1 MRTNKQT
8 RRFVSWVLTL
18 AMVLGLLAGTTV
30 GVWAKMPTYDISYY
44 ARLINNS
51 PDRALDA
58 QGEIEYNTPTPL
70 IAPSQLNG
78 TYAENFNLNDILGWH
93 IAYYDETVGSY
104 YVIEDELIP
113 TNASITFTASDHSGQ
128 LSPEYVTIDVQNK
141 TVAIDMGKLTNL
153 ELVACWGD
161 IFIHDQLSDDMSGQG
176 WSYSKSNNALT
187 LSGYSF
193 NGQISGIH
201 YVGEDDFNLVL
212 NNQNSIVTNGG
223 NFEVYSIFI
232 ESGNS
237 VTVTGTGSLN
247 VTAENND
254 WGITC
259 DCPFIVSGGSLTVN
273 AGGLGINT
281 SSFVVTGGTAN
292 ITGLDAVNANSVTV
306 SGGEL
311 TAVGTGCNGLQVV
324 GQNSFVLIN
333 GGTVDTS
340 SQNPGN
346 GDMGSGIYCLGT
358 VTIEDGSL
366 TAAAGTDLTTDA
378 ARECVAI
385 YTSGEGNVV
394 KNSIAGKGWTNHQ
407 GTGDGTDI
415 AINKSGA
422 VLTTYK
428 KVVFGEGGSSDPVDA
443 TSIDIEEA
451 VLELAPGDTQKLT
464 LSVVPADAAVSW
476 ESNNES
482 VASVSSD
489 GTVTA
494 VTDGTALITARS
506 HNDLTAT
513 CPVTVKTPAHTHDL
527 SYTAD
532 GATITASC
540 SAVGCTLTQGKA
552 TLKVVPP
559 VESVYDTKARTATL
573 DISDESVFK
582 NATIIYKKGDVEL
595 DAAPKDA
602 GEYKATVTFG
612 GVTAEASFAITPAT
626 PTISLADKTM
636 DYNGSPAALEA
647 TVTLLG
653 DDKNTAEIS
662 YSYFTDSSCNTP
674 TDTAITPGEYYA
686 KATVAEQD
694 NYTAATSAA
703 AKVTIKQAP
712 VKISGITAESR
723 MYKEGD
729 KSATLVTDSAIIEGV
744 VQGETVSFTVEGIFD
759 DDAIGQDKKV
769 TLTGYALIGPDSAKY
784 ALHPDCQ
791 KETTANIMGAEVAS
805 VTSASITTTGAVISA
820 ETTEAQTAAESA
832 VNAIASNGV
841 AAAETSSQKGLTEAA
856 EDIAADS
863 TVLDAARET
872 ASNSGITVSESNPL
886 QVIPRLDAQVKEVTA
901 EGSSVSSITL
911 EMKGMYS
918 VVAKNDPGT
927 VLAEGE
933 MQVNGVVPM
942 EVSVPWADGFAWV
955 RHDHQGNI
963 LNYKATVTSGVARF
977 TSTQGCSEFVLSQ
990 ETDSVA
996 YIKNSGV
1003 EQYYNAFDKALDDIA
1018 SSDDNTIY
1026 LVDNVTATVSKE
1038 VTFIVSKGGFTCTL
1052 TAGTNYEMTTS
1063 GTDPVTYTFTYHA
1076 PQTTGGGGGSSAKTE
1091 TVQNA
1096 DGSTTTTTTN
1106 ADGSKVAVTKATN
1119 GTTVTVNTDKNG
1131 NVTSVAANVSAQAAQ
1146 DAAKTGEAVAL
1157 PGTIAK
1163 GQNVKVTVPAGSDVK
1178 VAIPVSGANA
1188 GTVLY
1193 AVDAAG
1199 NKTLIKD
1206 TAYENGKLVINVK
1219 QTATIVAGDNAK
1231 SFADVTSGRWSKN
1244 AVDFVT
1250 ARELFNGTGATTF
1263 GPTETM
1269 TRGMLMTVLAR
1280 YEGVDAYRSDWM
1292 EKGMAWSVS
1301 KGISDGSEP
1310 NRPITRQE
1318 IVTMMWRLAGSPVA
1332 GAQAASV
1339 LAAKP
1344 DGAKVADWAQAAMA
1358 WALENKV
1365 MNGND
1370 KGYVNPE
1377 SPATREEVAQFLMN
1391 YICR

>member
-8 RRFVSWVLTL
+8 LRFVSWVLTL

-30 GVWAKMPTYDISYY
+30 GVSAKLAPV
-44 ARLINNS
+44 AEVWS
-51 PDRALDA
+51 PDMQTRINEYSSLADAFEAANTTGEYAGVFLLKDVTVNEDLALTNDINLFLNDHTLTISSSGSITGSSECIDIFGSTGGA
-58 QGEIEYNTPTPL
+58 IGGSIISSGIIEPSLNIEGKNISVDFNGGEV
-70 IAPSQLNG
+70 NG
-78 TYAENFNLNDILGWH
+78 TTMLYSGTVNISGGTVVYIQSWGDVNISGGIVCSLGPENG
-93 IAYYDETVGSY
+93 T
-104 YVIEDELIP
+104 
-113 TNASITFTASDHSGQ
+113 TTITGG
-128 LSPEYVTIDVQNK
+128 TIG
-141 TVAIDMGKLTNL
+141 AIDMMNNDGTPTLNISDSPTISDELLL
-153 ELVACWGD
+153 EFYGG
-161 IFIHDQLSDDMSGQG
+161 GQYCG
-176 WSYSKSNNALT
+176 LANVT
-187 LSGYSF
+187 
-193 NGQISGIH
+193 ISGSPKIKA
-201 YVGEDDFNLVL
+201 VGLVFECFGQDEDDGEGLWGTIVIDGGYFGNDPKA
-212 NNQNSIVTNGG
+212 NYDSRAEQRKNHINATISAIEEYKNQTDWAADPA
-223 NFEVYSIFI
+223 VY
-232 ESGNS
+232 GYR
-237 VTVTGTGSLN
+237 V
-247 VTAENND
+247 
-254 WGITC
+254 
-259 DCPFIVSGGSLTVN
+259 GGS
-273 AGGLGINT
+273 
-281 SSFVVTGGTAN
+281 
-292 ITGLDAVNANSVTV
+292 
-306 SGGEL
+306 
-311 TAVGTGCNGLQVV
+311 
-324 GQNSFVLIN
+324 
-333 GGTVDTS
+333 
-340 SQNPGN
+340 
-346 GDMGSGIYCLGT
+346 
-358 VTIEDGSL
+358 
-366 TAAAGTDLTTDA
+366 
-378 ARECVAI
+378 
-385 YTSGEGNVV
+385 
-394 KNSIAGKGWTNHQ
+394 
-407 GTGDGTDI
+407 
-415 AINKSGA
+415 
-422 VLTTYK
+422 
-428 KVVFGEGGSSDPVDA
+428 GSSDPVDA

-559 VESVYDTKARTATL
+559 EESAYDTKARTATL

-612 GVTAEASFAITPAT
+612 GVTAEASFAITMAT

-636 DYNGSPAALEA
+636 DYNGSPAALQA

-653 DDKNTAEIS
+653 DDTNTAETTYNY
-662 YSYFTDSSCNTP
+662 YSDQACSSSIDVP
-674 TDTAITPGEYYA
+674 TIPGEYYA
-686 KATVAEQD
+686 KATIAEQD

-723 MYKEGD
+723 MYKEDD

-933 MQVNGVVPM
+933 MQVNGIVPM
-942 EVSVPWADGFAWV
+942 EVAVPWADGFAWV

-963 LNYKATVTSGVARF
+963 LNYKATVTSGVAGF

-1076 PQTTGGGGGSSAKTE
+1076 PQTTGGGDGSSAKTE

-1106 ADGSKVAVTKATN
+1106 ADGSKVAVTKAAN
-1119 GTTVTVNTDKNG
+1119 GTTVTVNMDKNG

-1146 DAAKTGEAVAL
+1146 DAAKTGDAVAL

-1193 AVDAAG
+1193 AVDASG

-1206 TAYENGKLVINVK
+1206 TAYENGKLVVDVK
-1219 QTATIVAGDNAK
+1219 QTATLVAQDNAK

-1280 YEGVDAYRSDWM
+1280 YEGVDAYGSDWM

-1301 KGISDGSEP
+1301 KGISYGSEP